1 MGPPA
6 DGACMGGRQASKQA
20 SKQHLQVV
28 GSGTGTGTDPRHL
41 QPGGAGSGGGPAG
54 DWRDWESEGEGQ
66 SVREGSSHVQSL
78 HRERPL
84 HDIIVP
90 LWLARPACPL
100 PSPAQRRRVPLR
112 VSVVVGGGVGR
123 LISRRVVECWSGR
136 VAGLARPSVRR
147 PPARTSRLP
156 GTDARLSF
164 SSRSRLDAEERKL
177 GMLCA
182 SARLHGSVCAGAKW
196 TWKCEPRF
204 RLTVRYVPLPP
215 GAPPTSQ
222 GAGRLR
228 IGRRAP
234 L

>member
-112 VSVVVGGGVGR
+112 VSVVVGGGCWAPHQPE
-123 LISRRVVECWSGR
+123 SRRVLVR
-136 VAGLARPSVRR
+136 ARRGIGPSVR
-147 PPARTSRLP
+147 PSPARPHLKAPRHRRP
-156 GTDARLSF
+156 FEFFQSF
-164 SSRSRLDAEERKL
+164 
-177 GMLCA
+177 
-182 SARLHGSVCAGAKW
+182 
-196 TWKCEPRF
+196 
-204 RLTVRYVPLPP
+204 
-215 GAPPTSQ
+215 AP
-222 GAGRLR
+222 
-228 IGRRAP
+228 
-234 L
+234 